1 MLIHVLDIKTMTYDE
16 QEFLSPHYCR
26 ESRSLRPLS
35 VISEVSREEGRS
47 S

>member
-26 ESRSLRPLS
+26 GSLRPLS
-35 VISEVSREEGRS
+35 VISEVSREEGRLS
-47 S
+47 